1 MRYSK
6 KSIKNFSKFVQLM
19 ENKKIGTNQLLS
31 FATMALEDER
41 FTSKP
46 RIILTDDIDIVGYTD
61 TDYRGDIYLNPILLK
76 EIAIDM
82 ANTNISIEPRKLATY
97 NYYHLLFVLHELEH
111 YYQFL
116 MSKGKTL
123 EPDSIKKL
131 YKMIFKELKYKA
143 LEIDQAFE
151 EETFQLLYE
160 RNANLNAT
168 STLVDAYSFS
178 EHLLLAQINH
188 MCYICSGYG
197 LYEDVEQL
205 DTPFDYTFDILGLDK
220 SKIDYSNL
228 DFETL
233 FNHGLPIPI
242 ERFEDIF
249 SDERK
254 FSERDYSE
262 FVKKIK

>member
-6 KSIKNFSKFVQLM
+6 NSIKKFRKFVQLM
-19 ENKKIGTNQLLS
+19 ENKKIGTKQLLS
-31 FATMALEDER
+31 FASMALEDER
-41 FTSKP
+41 FISKP

-61 TDYRGDIYLNPILLK
+61 TDYRGDIYLNPMILK

-82 ANTNISIEPRKLATY
+82 ANTNTGIEPKKLATY

-123 EPDSIKKL
+123 EPESIKQL

-143 LEIDQAFE
+143 EEIDQAFE
-151 EETFQLLYE
+151 EGTFQLLYE

-168 STLVDAYSFS
+168 SALVDVYGSTD
-178 EHLLLAQINH
+178 HLLLAQVNH

-197 LYEDVEQL
+197 LYEDVDEI

-220 SKIDYSNL
+220 SKIDFSKL

-233 FNHGLPIPI
+233 FNHGLPIPR